1 MPRNLVHGRVLLSLA
16 ELHLVRGDH
25 RNAGAVI
32 AEGLITFSET
42 RSALVMRARLL
53 EAKARIE
60 ELAGNP
66 SAADAARREA
76 LGLSG
81 DADPALSMA
90 LTEALGPLHPP
101 GSPEVPVSP
110 KAVPGQPPLGV

>member
-1 MPRNLVHGRVLLSLA
+1 
-16 ELHLVRGDH
+16 
-25 RNAGAVI
+25 VI